1 MISRYKRVPMSR
13 MFDMND
19 AKDINHLNQIL
30 NKQGIHF
37 ERNMFGQPYVILDHT
52 FFHMMAKE
60 SKKSSR
66 KPCSKEKDTRISST
80 RTV

>member
-19 AKDINHLNQIL
+19 AKDINHLNQSL
-30 NKQGIHF
+30 NRQGIHF

-52 FFHMMAKE
+52 FFQMMVMAT
-60 SKKSSR
+60 KKS
-66 KPCSKEKDTRISST
+66 CSKEKDNRISST

>member
-1 MISRYKRVPMSR
+1 MSR

-52 FFHMMAKE
+52 FFQMMVMAT
-60 SKKSSR
+60 KKS
-66 KPCSKEKDTRISST
+66 CSKEKDNRISST

>member
-1 MISRYKRVPMSR
+1 

-30 NKQGIHF
+30 NRQGIHF

-52 FFHMMAKE
+52 FFQMMVMAT
-60 SKKSSR
+60 KKS
-66 KPCSKEKDTRISST
+66 CSKEKDNRISST